1 MKNKRFAIV
10 LDTERCIDCRACTVA
25 CKAENNV
32 PLGADNYRNWVSTGK
47 LRGKYPNLGQSYLPS
62 QCQHCS
68 NAPCEHVCPTKA
80 TFTNPDG
87 IVDVKDEKCIG
98 CKYCQTACPYNARY
112 YNEETEAID
121 KCTFCTQRI
130 YAVPPQLPAC
140 VETCPTKV
148 RAFGDLNDPESEV
161 SLLLARNPSK
171 VLKPALGTNPHLFY
185 LD

>member
-10 LDTERCIDCRACTVA
+10 LDTQRCIDCKACTVA

-32 PLGADNYRNWVSTGK
+32 PLGPDNYRNWVETGK
-47 LRGKYPNLGQSYLPS
+47 LRGTYPNLGQSFTPS

-68 NAPCEHVCPTKA
+68 NAPCEHVCPTRA
-80 TFTNPDG
+80 TTTNPDG
-87 IVDVKDEKCIG
+87 IVHVDDAKCIG

-112 YNEETEAID
+112 YNEEIGAVD

-130 YAVPPQLPAC
+130 YAVPSQSPAC

-148 RAFGDLNDPESEV
+148 RVFGDLNDPNSEV
-161 SLLLARNPSK
+161 SKLLETREHYTLAPD
-171 VLKPALGTNPHLFY
+171 AGTRPKHFY
-185 LD
+185 LK